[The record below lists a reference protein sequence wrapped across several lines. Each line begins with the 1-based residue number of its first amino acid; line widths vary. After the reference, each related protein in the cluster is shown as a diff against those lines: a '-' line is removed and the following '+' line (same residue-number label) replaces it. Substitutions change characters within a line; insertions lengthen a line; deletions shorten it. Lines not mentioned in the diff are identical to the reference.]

1 MINIILASHGEFA
14 EGILQSSEMIFGEQE
29 QLITATLMP
38 NEGPEDLRRKFDNA
52 IDSFGEDAEVLF
64 LVDLWG
70 GSPFNQASAVHDEI
84 PERSA
89 IVAGMNL
96 PMLLEALGS
105 RMSMETAHELASH
118 IVAKDVNGVR
128 VKPEELEPAEGSAA
142 SESSDSSPVVGT
154 LEPGTVLGD
163 GQIEYVLTRIDTRLL
178 HGQVSTNWVKAV
190 NPNRILVVSDSVSQ
204 DEMRKT
210 LIQQAAPPGVRTHTI
225 PVSKLAEIHDDP
237 RFGATRALLLFE
249 TPQDVLQAVEM
260 GVEFDKVNIGSMAH
274 SQGKTMISNA
284 ISVDRDDVE
293 TLQELQDRGIEFDIR
308 KLPGDSD
315 ENLNK
320 LLRNEN
326 LI

>member
-1 MINIILASHGEFA
+1 M
-14 EGILQSSEMIFGEQE
+14 
-29 QLITATLMP
+29 
-38 NEGPEDLRRKFDNA
+38 
-52 IDSFGEDAEVLF
+52 
-64 LVDLWG
+64 
-70 GSPFNQASAVHDEI
+70 
-84 PERSA
+84 
-89 IVAGMNL
+89 
-96 PMLLEALGS
+96 
-105 RMSMETAHELASH
+105 
-118 IVAKDVNGVR
+118 
-128 VKPEELEPAEGSAA
+128 
-142 SESSDSSPVVGT
+142 
-154 LEPGTVLGD
+154 
-163 GQIEYVLTRIDTRLL
+163 L

-225 PVSKLAEIHDDP
+225 PVSKLAEIHEDP
-237 RFGATRALLLFE
+237 RFGDTRALLLFE

-315 ENLNK
+315 ENLDK

>member
-1 MINIILASHGEFA
+1 MVHFPCTYNLFHKGGKFMVNIILASHGEFA

-29 QLITATLMP
+29 QIVTATLMP
-38 NEGPEDLRRKFDNA
+38 NEGPEDLRRKFNNA
-52 IDSFGEDAEVLF
+52 IESFGEDAEVLF

-118 IVAKDVNGVR
+118 IVGKDVNGVR
-128 VKPEELEPAEGSAA
+128 VKPEELEPDEASTVAESN
-142 SESSDSSPVVGT
+142 DSSPSVGT

-225 PVSKLAEIHDDP
+225 TVSKLEYIIEDQCIV
-237 RFGATRALLLFE
+237 ATRSLLL
-249 TPQDVLQAVEM
+249 L
-260 GVEFDKVNIGSMAH
+260 
-274 SQGKTMISNA
+274 
-284 ISVDRDDVE
+284 
-293 TLQELQDRGIEFDIR
+293 
-308 KLPGDSD
+308 
-315 ENLNK
+315 
-320 LLRNEN
+320 
-326 LI
+326 